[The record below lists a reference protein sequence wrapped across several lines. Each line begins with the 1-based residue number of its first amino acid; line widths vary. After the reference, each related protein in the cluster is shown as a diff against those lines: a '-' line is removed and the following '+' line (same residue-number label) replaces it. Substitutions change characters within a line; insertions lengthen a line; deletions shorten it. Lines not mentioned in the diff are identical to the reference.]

1 MIRHI
6 FGLMLV
12 VEVALAVGTTSPLAG
27 QTERIGTLTIL
38 QQDIPRRLVGY
49 GLVVGLE
56 GTGDQSFGSVTGATH
71 TVQSVVNLLKRFGI
85 DVPPQ
90 HMRLRNVA
98 AVLITAEI
106 SPFLRAGGRFNVYV
120 SSIGDATSLRGGVL
134 WTTAL
139 MEDVGKPI
147 VATAQGAMLVADRW
161 ERRFMTQQG
170 TSGRIPDGGV
180 LEIDPAII
188 PMADSVRLLLR
199 RPNLTTATRIA
210 GAVNAAF
217 GAGTAAVED
226 PGSVRLMS
234 GTSAADT
241 LFAFLAAVDTLP
253 VVFAQPSRL
262 VVDAVAGTVVSGGD
276 LRIGSAVVSHRG
288 ITLTITS
295 QGAAATGPSV
305 AGVVAAVEGVT
316 VQEIAAGLHAAGAL
330 PRDIGAIFEAL
341 RDVGALHATVVIR

>member
-1 MIRHI
+1 MMRQIV
-6 FGLMLV
+6 GMM
-12 VEVALAVGTTSPLAG
+12 LAVGAVIAAGTRSPLAG

-38 QQDIPRRLVGY
+38 EHNIPRRLVGY

-56 GTGDQSFGSVTGATH
+56 GTGDQSFGAAAGATH

-90 HMRLRNVA
+90 RMRLRNVA

-106 SPFLRAGGRFNVYV
+106 SPFLRAGGRFNVHV
-120 SSIGDATSLRGGVL
+120 SSMGDATSLRGGVL
-134 WTTAL
+134 WTAAL
-139 MEDVGKPI
+139 MEDVGKPV
-147 VATAQGAMLVADRW
+147 VATAQGVMLVVDRG
-161 ERRFMTQQG
+161 ERRFLAQQG
-170 TSGRIPDGGV
+170 TTGRIPDGGV

-188 PMADSVRLLLR
+188 SLVDSVRLLLK
-199 RPNLTTATRIA
+199 RPDLITATRIA
-210 GAVNAAF
+210 RAVNAAF

-262 VVDAVAGTVVSGGD
+262 VVDATAGTVVSGGD

-295 QGAAATGPSV
+295 QGAAATGPPV

>member
-1 MIRHI
+1 MIGHI
-6 FGLMLV
+6 IGMT
-12 VEVALAVGTTSPLAG
+12 LAVGAVLAVGPRSPLAG

-38 QQDIPRRLVGY
+38 ERNIPRRLVGY

-56 GTGDQSFGSVTGATH
+56 GTGDQSFGSVVGATH
-71 TVQSVVNLLKRFGI
+71 TVQSVVNLLKRFRI

-90 HMRLRNVA
+90 RMRLRNVA

-106 SPFLRAGGRFNVYV
+106 SPFLRAGGRFNVHV
-120 SSIGDATSLRGGVL
+120 SSVGDATSLRGGVL
-134 WTTAL
+134 WTAAL

-147 VATAQGAMLVADRW
+147 VATAQGVILVADMG
-161 ERRFMTQQG
+161 ERRFLAQQG

-180 LEIDPAII
+180 LEIDPPPI
-188 PMADSVRLLLR
+188 PMGDAVRLLLK
-199 RPNLTTATRIA
+199 RPNLITATRIA

-217 GAGTAAVED
+217 GVGTAAVED
-226 PGSVRLMS
+226 PGSVRVIS

-253 VVFAQPSRL
+253 VAFARSSRL
-262 VVDAVAGTVVSGGD
+262 VVDATAGTVVSGGD

-288 ITLTITS
+288 ITLTVTS
-295 QGAAATGPSV
+295 QGAAATGPPV
-305 AGVVAAVEGVT
+305 AGVVVAVEGVT

-330 PRDIGAIFEAL
+330 PREIGAIFEAL

>member
-6 FGLMLV
+6 VGML
-12 VEVALAVGTTSPLAG
+12 LAVGAVLAVGVRSPLAG
-27 QTERIGTLTIL
+27 QTERIGALTIL
-38 QQDIPRRLVGY
+38 EHDIPRRLVGY

-56 GTGDQSFGSVTGATH
+56 GTGDQSFGSITGATH

-106 SPFLRAGGRFNVYV
+106 SPFLRAGGRFNVHV
-120 SSIGDATSLRGGVL
+120 SSVGDATSLRGGVL
-134 WTTAL
+134 WTAAL

-147 VATAQGAMLVADRW
+147 VATAQGAMLVADRGR
-161 ERRFMTQQG
+161 RRFLAQEG

-180 LEIDPAII
+180 LEVDPASI
-188 PMADSVRLLLR
+188 PMADSVRLLLK
-199 RPNLTTATRIA
+199 RPDLITATRIA
-210 GAVNAAF
+210 GAINAAF

-226 PGSVRLMS
+226 PGSVRLIS
-234 GTSAADT
+234 GAPAADT

-253 VVFAQPSRL
+253 VVFAQPSLL
-262 VVDAVAGTVVSGGD
+262 VVDAAAGTVVSGGN
-276 LRIGSAVVSHRG
+276 LTIGPAVVSHRG
-288 ITLTITS
+288 ITLAITS
-295 QGAAATGPSV
+295 QGAAVTGPPV
-305 AGVVAAVEGVT
+305 AGIVAAVEGVT
-316 VQEIAAGLHAAGAL
+316 VQEIASGLHAAGAL
-330 PRDIGAIFEAL
+330 PREIGAIFEAL